1 MLADMPTETA
11 VLTRRQVIR
20 IAGAAGVILLAGP
33 RVLAG
38 AGGQAAS
45 ARAASACVL
54 SPNLEIGPYFVDV
67 ALNRSN
73 VLANS
78 DGSSVQPG
86 VPLALTINLLDATT
100 CAPISGAQID
110 MWQAN
115 ASGVYSDESGLSTLG
130 QTWLRGYQVTDSG
143 GSVSFTT
150 IFPGWYSGRT
160 PHVHLMVR
168 TFSGS
173 TVAYEWTTQL
183 LFEQTAIDT
192 TLTGEAPYD
201 TRAQPEPDTSNASD
215 HVYTTMVADEATG
228 HESMVLALSGS
239 AASGY
244 AATINVAVDL
254 TDGGGTGATGG
265 GPGGPPPGAPG
276 SGSTGTS
283 TGSTSTSTG
292 STATTTTAKDTTVSA
307 KLSSCSVA
315 RIAGGHRRATVKV
328 AATEAISVL
337 AQIARG
343 KHLLGQARL
352 SKKASGVRTLH
363 VPIKTTAAGGSATL
377 HLTFT
382 DAAGNTKSQTKT
394 IHVPT
399 RQS

>member
-1 MLADMPTETA
+1 MLADMPIGTT

-20 IAGAAGVILLAGP
+20 IAGAAGVILLTGP
-33 RVLAG
+33 RALTG
-38 AGGQAAS
+38 AGGRTAS

-67 ALNRSN
+67 ALNRAN
-73 VLANS
+73 VLANG

-115 ASGVYSDESGLSTLG
+115 ATGVYSDESGLSTLG
-130 QTWLRGYQVTDSG
+130 QTWLRGYQVTDAG

-192 TLTGEAPYD
+192 TLTGQAPYD
-201 TRAQPEPDTSNASD
+201 TRSQPEPDTSNASD
-215 HVYTTMVADEATG
+215 QVYTTMVADLATG
-228 HESMVLALSGS
+228 HESTVLALSGS
-239 AASGY
+239 AGSGY
-244 AATINVAVDL
+244 AATINLAVDL
-254 TDGGGTGATGG
+254 TDGGGTGTSGG
-265 GPGGPPPGAPG
+265 GPGGPPPGLTAPG
-276 SGSTGTS
+276 ATNTS
-283 TGSTSTSTG
+283 TGST
-292 STATTTTAKDTTVSA
+292 TTTTTKDTTVSA
-307 KLSSCSVA
+307 RLSSCSIA
-315 RIAGGHRRATVKV
+315 RIAGGHRRATVKI
-328 AATEAISVL
+328 AATEAVSVL

-343 KHLLGQARL
+343 KHLLGQSRL
-352 SKKASGVRTLH
+352 SKRASGARTLH
-363 VPIKTTAAGGSATL
+363 VPISASAAGGSASL

-382 DAAGNTKSQTKT
+382 DASGNKKTVAKT
-394 IHVPT
+394 IHIPARHT
-399 RQS
+399 